1 VAEKDTLVV
10 KNVEKRMGHRQILKD
25 VSFQAST
32 GDVVAITGGNG
43 AGKTTLLRIIA
54 GLWRKSGGEVLW
66 NGSSMGLDQGRTAY
80 ISHQPM
86 LYGSLSVGEN
96 LAFFGRMYGTMNPDR
111 LQELLELVG
120 LWLYRLEPA
129 SALSRGMQQ
138 RLAIARALMA
148 DPALILYDEPFTSLD
163 ADGRNMLRQV
173 LESRRSSTVQLV
185 VTHELGH
192 LAGLAFREIMLKGGR
207 AVQGRDGHA

>member
-1 VAEKDTLVV
+1 
-10 KNVEKRMGHRQILKD
+10 
-25 VSFQAST
+25 
-32 GDVVAITGGNG
+32 
-43 AGKTTLLRIIA
+43 
-54 GLWRKSGGEVLW
+54 
-66 NGSSMGLDQGRTAY
+66 
-80 ISHQPM
+80 
-86 LYGSLSVGEN
+86 
-96 LAFFGRMYGTMNPDR
+96 MNPDR